1 MTHRSPL
8 FTLAGL
14 VIAFAVFFGINLANS
29 APRQAVDDGYPSA
42 SPTANTPT
50 DQPSPVPSQTATEE
64 ASPSGSPTET
74 ATQGA
79 EDAQFPDKV
88 VYAGRTKDGSA
99 AIAVAVL
106 GDRAAAYLCDGRNV
120 ESWLR
125 GTAENAELKLQA
137 KSGDTLEARL
147 EGSKISGEIEIN
159 NEKLD
164 FTIGE
169 AKPPAGLYRAKGSK
183 TTIGWIV
190 LPDGTQVGIQ
200 TDDQGASQAAPALDP
215 NRPEVNAD
223 GEEVAAKPVEGNEEI

>member
-1 MTHRSPL
+1 VTNRSPL

-29 APRQAVDDGYPSA
+29 APRQAVEQGYLSA
-42 SPTANTPT
+42 SPAATTAT
-50 DQPSPVPSQTATEE
+50 QPSPVASPTTED
-64 ASPSGSPTET
+64 ASPSTSPTES
-74 ATQGA
+74 ATQET

-88 VYAGRTKDGSA
+88 VYAGRTTDGSA
-99 AIAVAVL
+99 AIAVAVF

-125 GTAENAELKLQA
+125 GTAENGELKLQA
-137 KSGDTLEARL
+137 KNGDKLEAKL
-147 EGSKISGEIEIN
+147 AGSKINGEIEIKD
-159 NEKLD
+159 EKLD

-190 LPDGTQVGIQ
+190 LPDGNQVGIQ
-200 TDDQGASQAAPALDP
+200 TNDQGESQAAPELDP
-215 NRPEVNAD
+215 NQPEVNAD
-223 GEEVAAKPVEGNEEI
+223 GEDVTAMPVKGNEEI